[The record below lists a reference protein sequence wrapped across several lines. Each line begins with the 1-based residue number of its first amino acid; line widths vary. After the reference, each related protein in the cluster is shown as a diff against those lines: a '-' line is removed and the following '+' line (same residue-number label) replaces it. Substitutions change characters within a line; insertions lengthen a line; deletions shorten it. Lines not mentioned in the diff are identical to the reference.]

1 MRWLCFLDQ
10 IQYDRIFRGGGGIV
24 FLAAYAEKSQ
34 WKEIRSVLLGVFS
47 GVGIMTL
54 PVMIYFA
61 SNHALA
67 DLFRVYFYDNIF
79 YYSYKPY
86 LINKLYYC
94 AHNLVHSVR
103 DNPALWMMIAAGLCW
118 FTIRLKDKK
127 EFLFLLI
134 CRYDKNKGKL
144 RTDKLLFEPYTI
156 NRRLLAA

>member
-1 MRWLCFLDQ
+1 
-10 IQYDRIFRGGGGIV
+10 
-24 FLAAYAEKSQ
+24 
-34 WKEIRSVLLGVFS
+34 
-47 GVGIMTL
+47 MTL

-134 CRYDKNKGKL
+134 TGMIDVFFVYQGGRDRKRRVYGRIASGGLVPGRRRY
-144 RTDKLLFEPYTI
+144 
-156 NRRLLAA
+156 RRPRLYGAAQVPQIL